1 MTSTNTEHIVSDRLG
16 RGELLLRGT
25 QIRAST
31 VYAWCSHRGRDVFRA
46 QYPHAADRIGDA
58 AIDAVMEIGQPDP
71 LIVEGSDGTMR
82 VERDWHAGHVTV
94 AIADEVLRLPIED
107 IERHIAAYAAA
118 LRTAAAQWDEMGW

>member
-1 MTSTNTEHIVSDRLG
+1 MTWTDTEHIVSDRLA

-46 QYPHAADRIGDA
+46 QYPHAHDRIGDA

-71 LIVEGSDGTMR
+71 ITVRESDGMMW
-82 VERDWHAGHVTV
+82 VERDWWADHVTV
-94 AIADEVLRLPIED
+94 VIVDDVLRIPIAD
-107 IERHIAAYAAA
+107 IERHIEAYATA
-118 LRTAAAQWDEMGW
+118 LRTAAAQWDEVSG